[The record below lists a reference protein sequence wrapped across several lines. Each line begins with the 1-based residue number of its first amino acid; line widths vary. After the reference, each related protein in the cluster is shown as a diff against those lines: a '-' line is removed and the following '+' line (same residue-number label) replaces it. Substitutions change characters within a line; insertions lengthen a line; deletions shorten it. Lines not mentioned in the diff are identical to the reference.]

1 MCANIRNFSDIRP
14 AAAVPDLHAV
24 CGVHPKRS
32 RLRLWSL
39 HPRYLDAPGL
49 TACWREAL
57 LARAVLA
64 GRTVGYRSHPQIE
77 RFRACADP
85 LAAVD
90 AYLTELLREAE
101 RRGYRFDASKIGSC
115 AGEVRIEV
123 TRGQLDYE
131 FALLMD
137 KLRRR
142 SPARYR
148 SLAET
153 EGVEAHPLFAVRPGV
168 VEKWERKR

>member
-1 MCANIRNFSDIRP
+1 MCANIRKKSDI
-14 AAAVPDLHAV
+14 AAADDLHAV
-24 CGVHPKRS
+24 CGMAGKRS
-32 RLRLWSL
+32 LLRLWSL

-64 GRTVGYRSHPQIE
+64 GRTVGYMRHPQVE

-85 LAAVD
+85 LAAID
-90 AYLTELLREAE
+90 AYLSELLLEAQ

-115 AGEVRIEV
+115 TPGQRIEV

-131 FALLMD
+131 FGLLMN
-137 KLRRR
+137 KLRERC
-142 SPARYR
+142 PARFDA
-148 SLAET
+148 LAWT
-153 EGVEAHPLFAVRPGV
+153 VRVEPHPLFAVRPGA
-168 VEKWERKR
+168 VEKWERIR